1 MKKLLLSVLSLLT
14 LSTFTACQNDSGSA
28 VFYGSTVVSSNESTT
43 NSGSENTVGS
53 SFESTANSDNKISDT
68 QPDDTVE
75 ETAKI
80 RLSFD
85 SGEAILALED
95 NAAAQSLLAQLPLTQ
110 EFEDFN
116 SIEKICRLEDHLT
129 TDGVSSGVAPDIA
142 DVTLYV
148 PWNTLVFYYDDY
160 GYNDDLIPI
169 GHVESGMDNLAAMG
183 DSFTVTMEQIDNESS
198 GSDSTAPNDPE
209 RSETTN
215 ITLTSGDTVITAT
228 LDNSETT
235 QAFLATLPRTISM
248 NNYAD
253 REYYGRIEALP
264 ENGEAISDYENGD
277 VAYYPAGPSFAV
289 FFANAD
295 SSNQSGLIRMGKIT
309 SDLSAFSSLEKTAKI
324 LIEIAD

>member
-1 MKKLLLSVLSLLT
+1 MKKILIGILSLLMM
-14 LSTFTACQNDSGSA
+14 STFAACQNNSREA
-28 VFYGSTVVSSNESTT
+28 VSDGSTSVSSDESSTGSDNESTVGSSTESAANSSNES
-43 NSGSENTVGS
+43 
-53 SFESTANSDNKISDT
+53 SDV
-68 QPDDTVE
+68 QPDDTTE

-80 RLSFD
+80 RLTFD
-85 SGEAILALED
+85 GGEAILVLAD
-95 NAAAQSLLAQLPLTQ
+95 NAAARSLLAQMPLTQ

-116 SIEKICRLEDHLT
+116 SIEKICRLNESLT
-129 TDGVSSGVAPDIA
+129 TDGVNSGVDPDIA

-148 PWNTLVFYYDDY
+148 PWNTLAFYYDDY

-183 DSFTVTMEQIDNESS
+183 DRFTVTMEQIGGESS
-198 GSDSTAPNDPE
+198 APDSTEPNDPE

-215 ITLTSGDTVITAT
+215 ITLTSGDVVITAT

-264 ENGEAISDYENGD
+264 ENGEDISDYENGD
-277 VAYYPAGPSFAV
+277 VTYYPAGPSFAI
-289 FFANAD
+289 FFANSD

-309 SDLSAFSSLEKTAKI
+309 SDLSMFSSLGGTAEI
-324 LIEIAD
+324 LIEISD